1 LGLFVGEEMLL
12 EVSRWMVSL
21 IFGSYDRVAYSSNRI
36 IWTIDNNEV
45 CSIADGHVVLL
56 DEFSKLNSNCGRAV
70 V

>member
-1 LGLFVGEEMLL
+1 
-12 EVSRWMVSL
+12 MVSM